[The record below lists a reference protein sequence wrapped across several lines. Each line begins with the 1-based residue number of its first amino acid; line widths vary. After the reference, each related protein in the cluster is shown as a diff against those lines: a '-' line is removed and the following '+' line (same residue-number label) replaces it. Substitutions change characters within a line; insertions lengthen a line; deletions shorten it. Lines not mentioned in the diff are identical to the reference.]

1 MNTFSFVGKIA
12 TIRDTEKFKGYEEK
26 TFPSGWMTQNLRWN
40 VVAGD
45 DRHLVAINAGRWTD
59 DSKNSVIYTMSRATE
74 GKKSEK
80 IQIPWSKRN
89 DQATIDS
96 VAGNR
101 VFTCDTDTYA
111 NREAL
116 KQSGD
121 EKAYEDS
128 VKKRKHFLAS
138 TDFCD
143 WVKKVVYSEKAKEMV
158 FRFNGNIVYR
168 YNPKD
173 GKYYSS
179 YEVNKIYRVDEN
191 TEPSSNLNIEFF
203 YADGFMDDEYIE
215 ESGNAI
221 MRGFTPFYDSTTKKN
236 WFTPLELV
244 FRGDKNKAEVISEC
258 MNAFDDN
265 NEICRAVL
273 SCKAI
278 DGAQRVD
285 IKVTDLDERTQRA
298 IAAGIM
304 DEKTAIRNAG
314 GQAYGDRIQ
323 EIRFDEIVKMGES
336 TVYTLDDCTAT
347 PHKEEEPVNIFS
359 DDEDDI

>member
-1 MNTFSFVGKIA
+1 MNTFSFIGKIVP
-12 TIRDTEKFKGYEEK
+12 IKDTEKFKGYEEK
-26 TFPSGWMTQNLRWN
+26 TFPSGWMTQSLRWN

-89 DQATIDS
+89 DQAAIDS

-116 KQSGD
+116 KKSGD

-143 WVKKVVYSEKAKEMV
+143 WAKKVVYSEKAKDMV

-168 YNPKD
+168 YNPND
-173 GKYYSS
+173 GRYYSS
-179 YEVNKIYRVDEN
+179 YEVNKIYRVDD
-191 TEPSSNLNIEFF
+191 TAEPSSNLNIEFF
-203 YADGFMDDEYIE
+203 YADGFMDKEYIE
-215 ESGNAI
+215 ESGKAI
-221 MRGFTPFYDSTTKKN
+221 MRGFTPFYDSATKKN
-236 WFTPLELV
+236 WFTPMELV
-244 FRGDKNKAEVISEC
+244 FRGDQSKADVIEEC
-258 MNAFDDN
+258 MSKFDND

-278 DGAQRVD
+278 DGAQKVY
-285 IKVTDLDERTQRA
+285 IKVTDLDEATQKA
-298 IAAGIM
+298 IAAGVM
-304 DEKTAIRNAG
+304 NEKTAIRNAG

-323 EIRFDEIVKMGES
+323 EIRFDEIVKMGEH
-336 TVYTLDDCTAT
+336 TVYTLDDCIQK
-347 PHKEEEPVNIFS
+347 PHKEEEAVVPF
-359 DDEDDI
+359 DEDDI